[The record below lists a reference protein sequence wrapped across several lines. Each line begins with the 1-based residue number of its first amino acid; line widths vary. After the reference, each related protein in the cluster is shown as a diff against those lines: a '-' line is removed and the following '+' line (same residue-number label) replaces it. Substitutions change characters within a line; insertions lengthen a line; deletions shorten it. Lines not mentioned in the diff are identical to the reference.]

1 MVKESRVYSFGQ
13 LAQLIKASRDGQKKL
28 ANNTISHFVDND
40 KIGIRLHWTDV
51 IIVNADDTYQ
61 LYSGGYTTRT
71 TADRLN
77 GFSPAKVI
85 QKDYS
90 FYLLKNPSDGKV
102 KNNLVPFVE
111 GIKVNRFGCV
121 VE

>member
-1 MVKESRVYSFGQ
+1 MVKDIRVYSFRQ
-13 LAQLIKASRDGQKKL
+13 LVQLIKASRDGQKKL

-40 KIGIRLHWTDV
+40 KIGIRLHWTNV
-51 IIVNADDTYQ
+51 IIVNVDDTYE

-71 TADRLN
+71 TRDRLN
-77 GFSPAKVI
+77 GFSPATVI
-85 QKDYS
+85 QKDFS

-102 KNNLVPFVE
+102 NSNLIPFSE
-111 GIKVNRFGCV
+111 GIKVNSSGCV

>member
-51 IIVNADDTYQ
+51 IIVNADETYE
-61 LYSGGYTTRT
+61 LYNCGYTTRT
-71 TADRLN
+71 TRDRLN
-77 GFSPAKVI
+77 GFSPATVI
-85 QKDYS
+85 QKDFG
-90 FYLLKNPSDGKV
+90 FYVLKNPANGKV
-102 KNNLVPFVE
+102 KSNLVPFEE
-111 GIKVNRFGCV
+111 GIRVDRFGCV
-121 VE
+121 VK

>member
-1 MVKESRVYSFGQ
+1 MVKDSRVYSFGQ
-13 LAQLIKASRDGQKKL
+13 LAQMIKASRDGQKKL

-40 KIGIRLHWTDV
+40 KIGICLHWTDV

-85 QKDYS
+85 QKDFS
-90 FYLLKNPSDGKV
+90 FYLLKNPADGIV
-102 KNNLVPFVE
+102 TSNLIHFEV
-111 GIKVNRFGCV
+111 GIKV
-121 VE
+121 

>member
-1 MVKESRVYSFGQ
+1 MVKDNRVYSFGQ
-13 LAQLIKASRDGQKKL
+13 LAQKLQSARDGKVKL
-28 ANNTISHFVDND
+28 AYNTVAHFSDND

-85 QKDYS
+85 QKDFS

-102 KNNLVPFVE
+102 KSNLIHFKE
-111 GIKVNRFGCV
+111 GIKVNRFGCII
-121 VE
+121 E